1 MVEISPTL
9 ANLGFLFQ
17 ISGFFVLPSI
27 AYAFYLNELDAA
39 IALMINAL
47 VFLCSGFV
55 LNASCTRKDL
65 NLKQSCALIVFYF
78 IFVPLVNLIPYLYLK
93 IFEGS
98 FFDQALNSWFE
109 TVSAST
115 TTGLTLTEGI
125 SMPKSLILARGISE
139 WVGGIGVIFILLS
152 SFYPSEKLFHYSKV
166 LGIERIVKNY
176 RGSFFVVLFIYVVYT
191 LIFSSTLMITG
202 LDPFIA
208 FHTTFT
214 IFSTTGLTVVNVLD
228 LPLSAVLIVT
238 TMMLFSALSFRF
250 HADLLSFLIKA
261 DWKSLLKRNFKA
273 FFSSFSKNDWKKLL
287 PKELK
292 LYFIFL
298 SFFTLAFWL
307 TSGLSLPRAFFH
319 VVDFSSSCGLNLV
332 PFDEIGEL
340 GKIILVI
347 VMFIGPMSFSVGGGV
362 RVLRVFILAKALVAL
377 PKIFLTGETPK
388 IQLEVDSIETPDFI
402 IHSLIV
408 FLFIAFSF
416 FSALVLSAY
425 GYSFVDGL
433 VESVS
438 AITTTGDSP
447 KILTPGFPAFPKL
460 LLSILMLLGRIEIIP
475 VFIAFSRTKELGK
488 EYYRIF

>member
-1 MVEISPTL
+1 MVELGPTL

-17 ISGFFVLPSI
+17 ISGFFILLSI

-55 LNASCTRKDL
+55 LNASCERKSL
-65 NLKQSCALIVFYF
+65 NMKQSCALLVLYF
-78 IFVPLVNLIPYLYLK
+78 IFVPFVNIIPSLYLK
-93 IFEGS
+93 IFEGN
-98 FFDQALNSWFE
+98 FFDQILNSWFE

-115 TTGLTLTEGI
+115 TTGLTLTEG
-125 SMPKSLILARGISE
+125 MPVPKSLILARGISE

-166 LGIERIVKNY
+166 LGIERIAKSY
-176 RGSFFVVLFIYVVYT
+176 RGSFFVVLLIYVVYT
-191 LIFSSTLMITG
+191 LIFSATLMISG
-202 LDPFIA
+202 LDLFTA

-214 IFSTTGLTVVNVLD
+214 IFSTTGLTVVNVLN
-228 LPLSAVLIVT
+228 LPISAVLIVT
-238 TMMLFSALSFRF
+238 IMMLFSAFSFRF
-250 HADLLSFLIKA
+250 HVDLLSFLIKA
-261 DWKSLLKRNFKA
+261 DWKSLLKGNLKA
-273 FFSSFSKNDWKKLL
+273 FVFSFSKNDWKKLL
-287 PKELK
+287 PKELR
-292 LYFIFL
+292 LYLILLF
-298 SFFTLAFWL
+298 FFTLAFWPA
-307 TSGLSLPRAFFH
+307 SGLSPLRAFFH

-347 VMFIGPMSFSVGGGV
+347 VMFIGPMSFSIGGGV
-362 RVLRVFILAKALVAL
+362 RVLRAFILIKALLAL

-388 IQLEVDSIETPDFI
+388 IQLEEDSFETPDFI
-402 IHSLIV
+402 IHLLII

-416 FSALVLSAY
+416 FSAMVLSAY

-447 KILTPGFPAFPKL
+447 KILTPSFPTVPKI
-460 LLSILMLLGRIEIIP
+460 LLSVLMLLGRIEIIP
-475 VFIAFSRTKELGK
+475 VFIAFSRAKELEK
-488 EYYRIF
+488 EYYHIL